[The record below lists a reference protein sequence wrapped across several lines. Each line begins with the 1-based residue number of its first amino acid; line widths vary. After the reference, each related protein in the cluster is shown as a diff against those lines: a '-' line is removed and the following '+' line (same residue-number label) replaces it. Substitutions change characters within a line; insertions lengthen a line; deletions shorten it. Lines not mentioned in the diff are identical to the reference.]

1 MGQPSRLDEQLNSSP
16 IAFEFKE
23 HYKKVMNIDRLIAAA
38 AFVAVLAVS
47 PALAQTRPSGP
58 AATPQTGAA
67 VPESKIALIYS
78 DAFLDPKTGIAR
90 FNTVLTTLN
99 REFQP
104 RQTELQQLQ
113 QKIQQLKDEVEKT
126 KSVAEPRALQ
136 TKVDQLEQWNKD
148 LQRKGEDA
156 QAAYTKRRGEIFA
169 PLEEDIKKG
178 LEAFAKQRGINVIID
193 GSQVPVVYA
202 ADSIDVTRPFI
213 NDFNSKN
220 PATASI
226 TPPK

>member
-1 MGQPSRLDEQLNSSP
+1 M
-16 IAFEFKE
+16 K
-23 HYKKVMNIDRLIAAA
+23 IDRLIAAA
-38 AFVAVLAVS
+38 AFVAALAVS
-47 PALAQTRPSGP
+47 PALAKTRPAGP
-58 AATPQTGAA
+58 AAEPAAATQTGAA
-67 VPESKIALIYS
+67 LPESKIAHIYS

-90 FNTVLTTLN
+90 FTTCCNLN

-104 RQTELQQLQ
+104 RQTELQQLS
-113 QKIQQLKDEVEKT
+113 QKMQQLQDEVEKT

-136 TKVDQLEQWNKD
+136 TKVDQLEQWKKE

-156 QAAYTKRRGEIFA
+156 QTAYTKRRGEIFA
-169 PLEEDIKKG
+169 PLEDDIKNG

-202 ADSIDVTRPFI
+202 ADSLDVTRAFI

-220 PATASI
+220 PATASV

>member
-1 MGQPSRLDEQLNSSP
+1 MKIDRFIVA
-16 IAFEFKE
+16 IAF
-23 HYKKVMNIDRLIAAA
+23 VSA
-38 AFVAVLAVS
+38 LAVS
-47 PALAQTRPSGP
+47 PAVAQTRPAAASP
-58 AATPQTGAA
+58 APQTGAA
-67 VPESKIALIYS
+67 LPDSKIALIYS
-78 DAFLDPKTGIAR
+78 DAFLDPKTGIGR
-90 FNTVLTTLN
+90 FTTVLSNLN

-104 RQTELQQLQ
+104 RQTELQQLS
-113 QKIQQLKDEVEKT
+113 QKIQQLTDEVEKT

-136 TKVDQLEQWNKD
+136 TKVDQLETWKKE

-156 QAAYTKRRGEIFA
+156 QAAYQKRRGEIFA
-169 PLEEDIKKG
+169 PLEDDIKKG

-202 ADSIDVTRPFI
+202 ADSIDVTRTFI

-220 PATASI
+220 PATASV

>member
-1 MGQPSRLDEQLNSSP
+1 M
-16 IAFEFKE
+16 K
-23 HYKKVMNIDRLIAAA
+23 IDRLIAAV
-38 AFVAVLAVS
+38 AFVAALAVS
-47 PALAQTRPSGP
+47 PALAQTRPAGST
-58 AATPQTGAA
+58 ATPQTGAA
-67 VPESKIALIYS
+67 LPDSKIALIYS
-78 DAFLDPKTGIAR
+78 DQFLDPKTGIGK
-90 FNTVLTTLN
+90 FNTLLNTLN

-113 QKIQQLKDEVEKT
+113 QKIQQLKDEVDKT

-156 QAAYTKRRGEIFA
+156 QAAYTKRRGEIFS
-169 PLEEDIKKG
+169 PLEDDIKKG

-202 ADSIDVTRPFI
+202 ADSIDVTRAFI

-220 PATASI
+220 PATASV

>member
-1 MGQPSRLDEQLNSSP
+1 M
-16 IAFEFKE
+16 K
-23 HYKKVMNIDRLIAAA
+23 IDRLIAAVAFIA
-38 AFVAVLAVS
+38 AIVVS
-47 PALAQTRPSGP
+47 PTLAQTRPAGAP
-58 AATPQTGAA
+58 ATPSTTAPQTSAA

-78 DAFLDPKTGIAR
+78 DLFMDPKTGIAR
-90 FNTVLTTLN
+90 FNTLLSTLN

-113 QKIQQLKDEVEKT
+113 QKIQTLTDEIEKT
-126 KSVAEPRALQ
+126 KNVAEPVALQ
-136 TKVDQLEQWNKD
+136 RKVDELEQLKKD
-148 LQRKGEDA
+148 FQRKGEDA
-156 QAAYTKRRGEIFA
+156 QAAYNRRRQEIFS
-169 PLEEDIKKG
+169 PLQVDIGKA

-202 ADSIDVTRPFI
+202 AESIDVTRAFI

-226 TPPK
+226 TPPQ

>member
-1 MGQPSRLDEQLNSSP
+1 M
-16 IAFEFKE
+16 K
-23 HYKKVMNIDRLIAAA
+23 IDRLIAAV

-47 PALAQTRPSGP
+47 SAIAQTRPAGP
-58 AATPQTGAA
+58 STAPQTGAA

-90 FNTVLTTLN
+90 FNTVLSTLN
-99 REFQP
+99 REFNP
-104 RQTELQQLQ
+104 RQTELQGLQ

-169 PLEEDIKKG
+169 PLEDDIKKG

-202 ADSIDVTRPFI
+202 ADSIDVTRAFI

-220 PATASI
+220 PATAAI

>member
-1 MGQPSRLDEQLNSSP
+1 M
-16 IAFEFKE
+16 K
-23 HYKKVMNIDRLIAAA
+23 IDRLIAAV
-38 AFVAVLAVS
+38 AFVAALAVS
-47 PALAQTRPSGP
+47 PALAQTRPVGP
-58 AATPQTGAA
+58 AATPPIGAA
-67 VPESKIALIYS
+67 LPESKIALIYS
-78 DAFLDPKTGIAR
+78 DAFLDPKTGIGR
-90 FNTVLTTLN
+90 FATVLSNLN

-104 RQTELQQLQ
+104 RQTDLQGLQ

-126 KSVAEPRALQ
+126 KTVAEPRALQ
-136 TKVDQLEQWNKD
+136 TKVDQLEQWNKE

-156 QAAYTKRRGEIFA
+156 QAAYTKRRGEIFS
-169 PLEEDIKKG
+169 PLEDDIKKG

-202 ADSIDVTRPFI
+202 ADSIDVTRAFI

-226 TPPK
+226 APPK

>member
-1 MGQPSRLDEQLNSSP
+1 M
-16 IAFEFKE
+16 K
-23 HYKKVMNIDRLIAAA
+23 IDRLIAAI
-38 AFVAVLAVS
+38 AFVAALAVS
-47 PALAQTRPSGP
+47 PALAQTRPAGST
-58 AATPQTGAA
+58 AAPQTSAA
-67 VPESKIALIYS
+67 LPDSKIAFIYS
-78 DAFLDPKTGIAR
+78 DAFLDPKTGIGR
-90 FNTVLTTLN
+90 FNTLLTTLN

-113 QKIQQLKDEVEKT
+113 QKIQQLKDEVDKT

-136 TKVDQLEQWNKD
+136 QKVDQLEQWNKD
-148 LQRKGEDA
+148 FQRKGEDA
-156 QAAYTKRRGEIFA
+156 QTAYTKRRGEIFA

-178 LEAFAKQRGINVIID
+178 LEAFAKQRGINIIID

-202 ADSIDVTRPFI
+202 ADTIDITRAFI

-226 TPPK
+226 TPPE